1 MPGAEG
7 AAGSTGPT
15 QAWRL
20 PKRPPRTHPACPVPA
35 SRAKLTMLN
44 TVSKIRGQVKNP
56 GYPQSEGLLG
66 ECMIRHGKELG
77 GESNFGEAAGG
88 RAGWRRA
95 GRGVPAQAGRTALPS
110 CRCRSFPRAG

>member
-1 MPGAEG
+1 MLSKSRPG
-7 AAGSTGPT
+7 GSRRSHPH
-15 QAWRL
+15 A
-20 PKRPPRTHPACPVPA
+20 HPAHYVPA

-77 GESNFGEAAGG
+77 GESNFGEGHRKASGLGRVVWGGSQAEAQWTSASPEG
-88 RAGWRRA
+88 RAGPSFHSLRIASSA
-95 GRGVPAQAGRTALPS
+95 G
-110 CRCRSFPRAG
+110 

>member
-1 MPGAEG
+1 MSVRGKGVPGAEG
-7 AAGSTGPT
+7 AAGSTGHT

-66 ECMIRHGKELG
+66 ECMIDLIELRY
-77 GESNFGEAAGG
+77 E
-88 RAGWRRA
+88 
-95 GRGVPAQAGRTALPS
+95 LPS
-110 CRCRSFPRAG
+110 CQRDIAENTLQ